1 MNKYRRPLVIV
12 ADDDEDDQLLVKEA
26 IGEVMP
32 CEIISAYNGRQLIDM
47 LRTMSLEKS
56 NLPDFILLD
65 LNMPM
70 LDGFTT
76 LSQLQKDEKMKTVPV
91 YILSTSRLDHDKKRA
106 RELGARGFYTKPI
119 LYEHLKEIVEEIAC
133 RAQGNC

>member
-1 MNKYRRPLVIV
+1 MDFNRKPIVMV

-32 CEIISAYNGRQLIDM
+32 CEILSAYNGRQM
-47 LRTMSLEKS
+47 LEMLHERMNGLGEM
-56 NLPDFILLD
+56 PDFILLD

-70 LDGFTT
+70 LDGFTA
-76 LSQLQKDEKMKTVPV
+76 LGQMQMNEKMKKVPV
-91 YILSTSRLDHDKKRA
+91 YILSTSRLDHDKKKA

-133 RAQGNC
+133 RSQGNC